1 MDPMRCRIPLLAAVV
16 MLGSSC
22 GPRTPEVDYSTLIK
36 KLSSNDELV
45 RGKATTDLITIGEPA
60 VPAIVPLLS
69 DPEARIRRIAATTLW
84 GMGEKARAAVP
95 QLAAALGDSDASV
108 RASAAM
114 ALGGIG
120 PEAREA
126 VPALIGVLRD
136 RDGNVRLWAV
146 KALGQMGPA
155 AARAVPSLKRM
166 AKDEF
171 LGPAVEEAIRK
182 LNAEAATQPTPGR
195 RRRRR

>member
-69 DPEARIRRIAATTLW
+69 DPEARIRRTAATTLW
-84 GMGEKARAAVP
+84 GMGVKARQAVP
-95 QLAAALGDSDASV
+95 QLAAALSDSDASV

-114 ALGGIG
+114 ALGSIG
-120 PEAREA
+120 PEARNA
-126 VPALIGVLRD
+126 VPALIGALRD

-146 KALGQMGPA
+146 KALGEIGPA
-155 AARAVPSLKRM
+155 AEGAVPALKRM

-171 LGPAVEEAIRK
+171 LGPAIEETIRK
-182 LNAEAATQPTPGR
+182 LNADAATRASSPPKR
-195 RRRRR
+195 RR